1 MIVYLFF
8 QNFHWINILWSL
20 FVVLVIVPTVYYLIN
35 ERSFKALSYQKN
47 SEFSGY
53 LILFVLL
60 SVVFV
65 ILMTVIISAFA
76 PSLL

>member
-1 MIVYLFF
+1 
-8 QNFHWINILWSL
+8 
-20 FVVLVIVPTVYYLIN
+20 VVLVIVPAVYYLIN
-35 ERSFKALSYQKN
+35 GRSFKALSYQKS

-53 LILFVLL
+53 LVFFVLF